1 MNNQWWSGIAQ
12 DFADVSDAQQALRLA
27 VRLILAALVG
37 GMIGLQ
43 RERVGKAAGLRTHM
57 LVSVGAA
64 IFVLVPQQAGMD
76 LEGLSKV
83 IGGVIT
89 GMGFIGAGA
98 ILKHTDEK
106 DIQGL
111 TTAAGLWLTAA
122 LGVAAGMGREITALM
137 GAVLALLILSA
148 LHRLDHLWSPRGGSD
163 HVR

>member
-1 MNNQWWSGIAQ
+1 MNPHWWSGIAE
-12 DFADVSDAQQALRLA
+12 DFADVPDAQQALRLA

-122 LGVAAGMGREITALM
+122 LGTAAGMGREITALM